1 MKNTTLNTIGLN
13 EKSSIRTAEQLN
25 DLLSNYQLFYMNLRG
40 FHWNIKGQ
48 KFFELHLKFEELYN
62 DALVKVD
69 EIAERILTLS
79 QSPFHTFKKY
89 LDNSEII
96 TAENITD
103 GEIAIDNILAALK
116 VLLAKERIILQT
128 AADAND
134 EGTVAFMSEYIVQQ
148 EKLVWMLSAY
158 KS

>member
-1 MKNTTLNTIGLN
+1 MENLTNIGLQ
-13 EKSSIRTAEQLN
+13 EKSSNETAQQLN

-40 FHWNIKGQ
+40 FHWNIKGK

-69 EIAERILTLS
+69 EIAERILTLG

-89 LDNSEII
+89 LDTTEIKS
-96 TAENITD
+96 AENVAD
-103 GEIAIDNILAALK
+103 GEVAIDHILNALK
-116 VLLAKERIILQT
+116 ILLAKEREILKVSAE
-128 AADAND
+128 AAD
-134 EGTVAFMSEYIVQQ
+134 EGTVAMMSEYIVQQ

-158 KS
+158 KG